1 MAPELLPVVRVCP
14 LERVEDGPEIVT
26 GSAVATDFA
35 GHLASGP
42 AREFFHR
49 FDELQVRV
57 FHQESD
63 RGAVGAAAEAVVE
76 LLVRD
81 YGERG
86 RLLVVERTARL
97 VFLAGA
103 LERDVVLDDL
113 DDVGR
118 RDEVV
123 YEGLGDP
130 PRHGVDDVE
139 GSAGRGP
146 GEAISRTAGL

>member
-1 MAPELLPVVRVCP
+1 MAPELALKIRIRSFER
-14 LERVEDGPEIVT
+14 LEDRPGVLARSV
-26 GSAVATDFA
+26 VATRFA
-35 GHLASGP
+35 GHLASDP
-42 AREFFHR
+42 TRELFHR
-49 FDELQVRV
+49 LDELQVRIV
-57 FHQESD
+57 HQEPD
-63 RGAVGAAAEAVVE
+63 RGAVRPATEAMIE
-76 LLVRD
+76 LLVRNH
-81 YGERG
+81 GERR
-86 RLLVVERTARL
+86 RLLVVERAARL
-97 VFLAGA
+97 VLLAGA

-146 GEAISRTAGL
+146 GKAISRTAGP